1 MDRRKALVVDNDRTD
16 CARMVTALREL
27 GFDCD
32 EAADGRAAYDKLVAR
47 RYDLAVLD
55 IDLPFL
61 SGHDVIVRVRPAQPR
76 LPIIAVSA
84 YGGMKGELAE
94 LAADADD
101 YIHKPCDGEILKA
114 RVRKLLRL
122 YGLAPEGKTIRC
134 GDIVLHMDNRTV
146 VRGARTVALTALE
159 FNLLAQLA
167 RNKGLLV
174 PSADLEAAAWPDRER
189 RIGSCRL
196 HDRMASLRR
205 KLTAGGERDPIR
217 TQWGAGYGI
226 F

>member
-1 MDRRKALVVDNDRTD
+1 MNRKKVLVVDNDRND
-16 CARMVTALREL
+16 RAMMVSAMRDL

-32 EAADGRAAYDKLVAR
+32 EAADGKTAYGLLYAR
-47 RYDLAVLD
+47 RYDLAVMD
-55 IDLPFL
+55 IDLPLL
-61 SGHDVIVRVRPAQPR
+61 SGHDVIVKVRKDRQR
-76 LPIIAVSA
+76 LPVIAVSA

-94 LAADADD
+94 LSADADD

-134 GDIVLHMDNRTV
+134 GDIVLHMDSRTV

-167 RNKGLLV
+167 RHKGLFV

-189 RIGSCRL
+189 RVGSCRL

>member
-1 MDRRKALVVDNDRTD
+1 MD
-16 CARMVTALREL
+16 
-27 GFDCD
+27 
-32 EAADGRAAYDKLVAR
+32 
-47 RYDLAVLD
+47 
-55 IDLPFL
+55 
-61 SGHDVIVRVRPAQPR
+61 S
-76 LPIIAVSA
+76 
-84 YGGMKGELAE
+84 
-94 LAADADD
+94 
-101 YIHKPCDGEILKA
+101 
-114 RVRKLLRL
+114 
-122 YGLAPEGKTIRC
+122 
-134 GDIVLHMDNRTV
+134 RTV

-167 RNKGLLV
+167 RHKGLLV

-189 RIGSCRL
+189 RVGSCRL

>member
-1 MDRRKALVVDNDRTD
+1 MNAKMALVVDNDAKDR
-16 CARMVTALREL
+16 ALLATALREL
-27 GFDCD
+27 EFTCD
-32 EAADGRAAYDKLVAR
+32 EAADGRAAYARLSTR

-55 IDLPFL
+55 IDLPYL
-61 SGHDVIVRVRPAQPR
+61 SGHDVILRVRRTQPR

-94 LAADADD
+94 LSADADD

-114 RVRKLLRL
+114 RVRKVLRL
-122 YGLAPEGKTIRC
+122 YGLAPEPVRLTC
-134 GDIVLHMDNRTV
+134 GDIAVCTDTRTAA
-146 VRGARTVALTALE
+146 RGARTLPLTALE
-159 FNLLAQLA
+159 FALLAHLV
-167 RNKGLLV
+167 RRKGLIV
-174 PSADLEAAAWPDRER
+174 PSSELEEAAWPAAAR
-189 RIGSCRL
+189 RVRSCRL

-205 KLTAGGERDPIR
+205 KLTAGGETDPIR